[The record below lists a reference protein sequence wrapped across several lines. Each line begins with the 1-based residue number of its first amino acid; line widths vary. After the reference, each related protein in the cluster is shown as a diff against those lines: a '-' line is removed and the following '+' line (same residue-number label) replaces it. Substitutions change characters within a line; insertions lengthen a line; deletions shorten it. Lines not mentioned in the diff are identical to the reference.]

1 MAAYPT
7 LPAWNQ
13 PPTEWLSLQQ
23 AAVNY
28 GISVDTLRRRIAH
41 GQLPASRFGEDS
53 SESAPE
59 TSTDSSDRS
68 QQSTRPFEKHGD
80 GSGPPPF
87 EPWRGSD
94 SLRKWSS
101 ARRPGG
107 IRYVQELF
115 AVTHHSPPHSDV
127 YGDYDRLGH
136 LIDDRARPRNK

>member
-107 IRYVQELF
+107 HPLRPGTVRGDSSFPAAQRRLRRLRPPR
-115 AVTHHSPPHSDV
+115 PPHRRQ
-127 YGDYDRLGH
+127 GQ
-136 LIDDRARPRNK
+136 AP